1 MNRFDEAEQI
11 FLDQIYEQKKA
22 AASLKTAL
30 KFKRPG
36 KNLMFPSDLMNRKEK
51 LKHTKAGKVMTTNL
65 FDEIVTLEAFKELE
79 ETEQKNRMQY
89 WRSKYTI
96 AQIQKGMKIAQGT
109 FYKII
114 DELGL
119 PKDRAANGKGKPRAP
134 RTSKAV
140 AVISRKQT
148 LEEAAI
154 EAAKEAK
161 EVEAAAPIQ
170 EIMRNGL
177 NLTFNGAYD
186 AEMIQK
192 QLLKILTLLDEE
204 DDQYYV
210 EFKLMQKI
218 KKD

>member
-1 MNRFDEAEQI
+1 MDWFDNEAEKM

-140 AVISRKQT
+140 AVITRN
-148 LEEAAI
+148 EAMI
-154 EAAKEAK
+154 ETPK

-218 KKD
+218 KKGKADAQS